1 MKIGSNGK
9 LCRSRDLI
17 MLQFD
22 ALAKEEVGRGRQ
34 L

>member
-1 MKIGSNGK
+1 MKIGSKGK

-22 ALAKEEVGRGRQ
+22 ALAKEVGRGRQ